1 MAKTKKKDFKKE
13 FDENPLDLNIDEEAP
28 EQPQEEAVEAT
39 EQHQELQGQ
48 DTSTKQ
54 EEGVQ
59 GATEGKKENLEQ
71 TKPQEEAKQP
81 TGQSIESQGQDDTS
95 PKAQEDAQGANQPT
109 GETLKPEEPETK
121 PKRKPGRPKRKVGD
135 YELINISVNVKL
147 LEKLNIAKAKFNDN
161 LTAYVNYCL
170 EQDLEAHF
178 DEYKAFHDQLQA
190 LKAMMTNTE

>member
-1 MAKTKKKDFKKE
+1 MARSKVDATHMKKSPNKAPGTAGIEEEKKPQETKT
-13 FDENPLDLNIDEEAP
+13 
-28 EQPQEEAVEAT
+28 EQPQE
-39 EQHQELQGQ
+39 G
-48 DTSTKQ
+48 
-54 EEGVQ
+54 
-59 GATEGKKENLEQ
+59 
-71 TKPQEEAKQP
+71 AKQP
-81 TGQSIESQGQDDTS
+81 TGQSIESQGQDSS
-95 PKAQEDAQGANQPT
+95 PKAQEGVQGANQPT
-109 GETLKPEEPETK
+109 GETLQPEVQETSTKPQESAQEPETK

-135 YELINISVNVKL
+135 YELINISVNVEL